1 MSSDLVRQDHRH
13 LSEGRRKARRTRIG
27 VVACVILSRMGK
39 TDAPKTNFPR
49 WAAIYTV
56 VLLLCLLVYVI
67 LDVMHGGP
75 PWNGRW

>member
-1 MSSDLVRQDHRH
+1 
-13 LSEGRRKARRTRIG
+13 

-67 LDVMHGGP
+67 LDVIHGGP
-75 PWNGRW
+75 PTNGRW